1 MRLQLPAEPLA
12 ASCRLKFQ
20 ETDSPETQ
28 MTLFFYMVLF
38 VATCCFGWW
47 ARNMPQ
53 SQPDE
58 R

>member
-1 MRLQLPAEPLA
+1 
-12 ASCRLKFQ
+12 
-20 ETDSPETQ
+20 